1 MRRLLTTVTSIGL
14 LALVQTGTAGQV
26 TNLGKAHMVKRTETK
41 LIPRGVQYVFNR
53 DLPQG
58 RTKKKS
64 DGQDGVTQVTVHE
77 LKIGNKVVASKK
89 LSKTLKPTSPAVI
102 EMSRSGFRTSR
113 GAFSRSTVM
122 TVTATAYQP
131 HDGST
136 TGHTATG
143 RKAEYGVIAVDPR
156 VIPLNSLVYVE
167 GYGFAVAAD
176 TGGAIKGNKID
187 VCFPSASQVNT
198 WGRKK
203 VTIHVFKEKIS
214 KKE

>member
-1 MRRLLTTVTSIGL
+1 MRRLLTTVTSIAL
-14 LALVQTGTAGQV
+14 LAAIEATQAGQV

-41 LIPRGVQYVFNR
+41 LVPRGVQYVFNR

-64 DGQDGVTQVTVHE
+64 DGEDGVTQITVHE
-77 LKIGNKVVASKK
+77 LKVGNKVVASKK
-89 LSKTLKPTSPAVI
+89 QSTTIKPTRPAVI

-113 GAFSRSTVM
+113 GSFSRATVM

-131 HDGST
+131 HDGSA

-156 VIPLNSLVYVE
+156 VIPMNSLVYVE

-176 TGGAIKGNKID
+176 TGGAIRGNKID
-187 VCFPSASQVNT
+187 VCFASASQVNA

-203 VTIHVFKEKIS
+203 VTIHVVKEKIN